1 MMQIV
6 WTAFWALLFFP
17 CMVLANLGERV
28 LDIDGLTDVV
38 SRAHEARTVPDPRE
52 LHVTYGP
59 TTSPAPTLPPS
70 QLPTPVTPF
79 PTQLPTPIPSHTPT
93 PAPTLPRPGGPGKG
107 AAAQSLVYLQSS
119 TSEKHLPS
127 DANDLLQNKGRVSG
141 VSECEDTPMYHVPL
155 DFTFLY
161 AGGRF
166 QHIWLNPNG
175 MVFFSPL
182 PPCDAYFSAGTPC
195 DFDSGALYTYYGAY
209 YGAYITF
216 IAAFGSDFNPAQS
229 ADATITWAQ
238 DESRIIIKWSNLSLY
253 GSDWNNY
260 DFSLELRAS
269 GLVRIHHQAVR
280 RK

>member
-1 MMQIV
+1 MQIV

-17 CMVLANLGERV
+17 CTSLANLGERV
-28 LDIDGLTDVV
+28 LELDGLISALPR
-38 SRAHEARTVPDPRE
+38 SREPYADFDPRE
-52 LHVTYGP
+52 LHISSGP
-59 TTSPAPTLPPS
+59 TSTPAPSLPPS
-70 QLPTPVTPF
+70 LAPTPATPF
-79 PTQLPTPIPSHTPT
+79 PTLSPTPLPSHTPT
-93 PAPTLPRPGGPGKG
+93 PAPTLPRPPGPGIG

-119 TSEKHLPS
+119 TSEKHLPL
-127 DANDLLQNKGRVSG
+127 DVNDLLQNHGRVSG
-141 VSECEDTPMYHVPL
+141 VSECDDTPMYHVPL

-209 YGAYITF
+209 VTF
-216 IAAFGSDFNPAQS
+216 IAVFGSDFNLAES
-229 ADATITWAQ
+229 ADATVTWAQ
-238 DESRIIIKWSNLSLY
+238 DSDRIVVKWSKLALY

-260 DFSLELRAS
+260 EFSLELRSS
-269 GLVRIHHQAVR
+269 GLVRIHHQAVTHDIG
-280 RK
+280 